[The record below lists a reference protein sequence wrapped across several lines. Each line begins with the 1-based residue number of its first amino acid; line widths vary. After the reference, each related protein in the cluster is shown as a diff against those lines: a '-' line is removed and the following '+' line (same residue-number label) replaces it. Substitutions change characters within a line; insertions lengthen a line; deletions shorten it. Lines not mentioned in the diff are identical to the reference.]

1 MAENEK
7 QGIGR
12 FLEAQA
18 DGVYEQA
25 LAELR
30 DGCKQGHW
38 IWFVFPQVRGLGFSW
53 AADYFG
59 IGSWEE
65 AEAYMAD
72 EVLSAR
78 LREAAQA
85 LLDLPGDDPVA
96 VLGPIDAL
104 KVRSSM
110 TLFELVSDTPE
121 FPAVLERYYHGQR
134 DDLTLEIVRE
144 YRDK

>member
-104 KVRSSM
+104 KVRR
-110 TLFELVSDTPE
+110 P
-121 FPAVLERYYHGQR
+121 
-134 DDLTLEIVRE
+134 
-144 YRDK
+144 

>member
-38 IWFVFPQVRGLGFSW
+38 IWFVFPQVRGLGFS
-53 AADYFG
+53 
-59 IGSWEE
+59 
-65 AEAYMAD
+65 
-72 EVLSAR
+72 
-78 LREAAQA
+78 
-85 LLDLPGDDPVA
+85 
-96 VLGPIDAL
+96 
-104 KVRSSM
+104 
-110 TLFELVSDTPE
+110 
-121 FPAVLERYYHGQR
+121 
-134 DDLTLEIVRE
+134 
-144 YRDK
+144 